1 MLNDPLADALTLI
14 KNAEKAGK
22 LECEVVP
29 ASKLVGHVLKV
40 MQERGYIGPFEFVE
54 DMQGSRFR
62 VQLNGNINNC
72 GVIKPRHA
80 IKKMDF
86 EKWEARY
93 LPAQDF
99 GALIVTTTKGV
110 ISHYQAKEMGEGGKL
125 LAYVY

>member
-14 KNAEKAGK
+14 KNAENAGK
-22 LECEVVP
+22 LECEVTP
-29 ASKLVGHVLKV
+29 ASKIIGHVLKV
-40 MQERGYIGPFEFVE
+40 MQERGYIGPFEFIE
-54 DMQGSRFR
+54 DMNGSRFR
-62 VQLNGNINNC
+62 VKLNGNINNC

-80 IKKMDF
+80 IKKTDF

-99 GALIVTTTKGV
+99 GTLIVTTTSGV
-110 ISHYQAKEMGEGGKL
+110 VSHYNAKEIGTGGKL

>member
-22 LECEVVP
+22 LECEVTP

-54 DMQGSRFR
+54 DNQGSRFR
-62 VQLNGNINNC
+62 VKLNGNINNC

-80 IKKMDF
+80 IKKTDF

-99 GALIVTTTKGV
+99 GTLIVTTTAGV
-110 ISHYQAKEMGEGGKL
+110 LSHYSAKEIGTGGKL

>member
-22 LECEVVP
+22 LECEVLP

-54 DMQGSRFR
+54 DTTGGKFR
-62 VQLNGNINNC
+62 VKLIGHINNC

-80 IKKMDF
+80 IKKTDY

-93 LPAQDF
+93 LPAQGF
-99 GALIVTTTKGV
+99 GSLIVTTTAGV
-110 ISHYQAKEMGEGGKL
+110 ISHESAKEIGTGGKL

>member
-14 KNAEKAGK
+14 KNAEKQGK
-22 LECEVVP
+22 LECEVRP
-29 ASKLVGHVLKV
+29 ASKLIGHVLKV
-40 MQERGYIGPFEFVE
+40 MQERGYIGPFEFV
-54 DMQGSRFR
+54 DDTTGGRFR
-62 VQLNGNINNC
+62 VKLNGNINNC

-80 IKKMDF
+80 IKKTDF

-99 GALIVTTTKGV
+99 GTLIVTTTAGV
-110 ISHYQAKEMGEGGKL
+110 LSHYSAKEIGTGGKL

>member
-22 LECEVVP
+22 LECEVRP

-54 DMQGSRFR
+54 DLQGSRFR
-62 VQLNGNINNC
+62 VKLNGNINNC

-80 IKKMDF
+80 IKKTDF

-99 GALIVTTTKGV
+99 GTLIVTTTSGV
-110 ISHYQAKEMGEGGKL
+110 VSHYNAKEIGTGGKL

>member
-22 LECEVVP
+22 LECEVRP

-40 MQERGYIGPFEFVE
+40 MQERGYIGPFEFV
-54 DMQGSRFR
+54 DDTTGGRFR
-62 VQLNGNINNC
+62 VKLNGHINNC

-80 IKKMDF
+80 IKKTDF
-86 EKWEARY
+86 EKWESRY

-110 ISHYQAKEMGEGGKL
+110 LSHYAAKEMGEGGKL

>member
-1 MLNDPLADALTLI
+1 MLNDPLADALSLI
-14 KNAEKAGK
+14 RNAEKAGK
-22 LECEVVP
+22 LECHVAP

-40 MQERGYIGPFEFVE
+40 MQEQGFIGTFEFV
-54 DMQGSRFR
+54 DDGKAGVFNVR
-62 VQLNGNINNC
+62 LLGNINNC

-80 IKKMDF
+80 IKRTDF

-99 GALIVTTTKGV
+99 GALILTTTGGV
-110 ISHYQAKEMGEGGKL
+110 MSHYSAKEAGTGGKL

>member
-22 LECEVVP
+22 LECEVRP

-54 DMQGSRFR
+54 NDQGSRFR
-62 VQLNGNINNC
+62 VKLNGNINNC

-80 IKKMDF
+80 IKKTDF

-99 GALIVTTTKGV
+99 GTLIVTTTAGV
-110 ISHYQAKEMGEGGKL
+110 LSHYSAKEIGTGGKL